1 MTHSEHFVH
10 EQAACKELEI
20 QKPVKNIAHAIHGYA
35 LRFLK
40 YNSSPVPSHQEVPA
54 TPDRI
59 ADLGMMDISWD
70 DHLTEVCIP
79 TFFMFL
85 NLLSCFCLPKP
96 SPFDLLDACL
106 VCFTLTLFAHKSLIM
121 HPTFYLQESLFYA
134 VPSAA
139 MAMYRL
145 SIESHIMQ
153 SEVIKIF

>member
-10 EQAACKELEI
+10 EQVACKELEI

-40 YNSSPVPSHQEVPA
+40 YNSSPVPSLQEVPA

-79 TFFMFL
+79 TFFMFFISVVL
-85 NLLSCFCLPKP
+85 FM
-96 SPFDLLDACL
+96 
-106 VCFTLTLFAHKSLIM
+106 FTKAISF
-121 HPTFYLQESLFYA
+121 
-134 VPSAA
+134 
-139 MAMYRL
+139 
-145 SIESHIMQ
+145 
-153 SEVIKIF
+153 